1 MEFNT
6 QFWIQILVYAV
17 SFGTMYGSFKA
28 RLNGLEKKLDGF
40 NDTQERIAR
49 VETSAKQAHHRIDE
63 LREELHE
70 NDRRGSRYQ
79 T

>member
-40 NDTQERIAR
+40 NDTQERIAA
-49 VETSAKQAHHRIDE
+49 VEASAKQAHHRIDE
-63 LREELHE
+63 LREELRTE
-70 NDRRGSRYQ
+70 GLRGTNR
-79 T
+79 